1 MNGTK
6 IMAAGLLGVALCL
19 SGNAIAQQIGA
30 EASAGQSIGGQGIG
44 GVSAGAITFGVI
56 AAAAIT
62 QTSDDAAVE
71 SSDLPD
77 LPPEI
82 LQATL
87 SELLDSPYV
96 ADLDIDRAAIP
107 AAILDEK
114 IADLWVDPT
123 FVTVLQSVVGEEQV
137 ELLFDTLNNDSGH
150 LVSDMLETIQV
161 PTGTGS

>member
-1 MNGTK
+1 
-6 IMAAGLLGVALCL
+6 MAVGLLGVALCL
-19 SGNAIAQQIGA
+19 SGNAIAQQSNADAG
-30 EASAGQSIGGQGIG
+30 AGQSIGDQGIG

-56 AAAAIT
+56 AAATIVT
-62 QTSDDAAVE
+62 DGDNE
-71 SSDLPD
+71 SAEPEVPDMPD

-82 LQATL
+82 LEATL

-150 LVSDMLETIQV
+150 LVSDMLETIQM
-161 PTGTGS
+161 PSGTGS